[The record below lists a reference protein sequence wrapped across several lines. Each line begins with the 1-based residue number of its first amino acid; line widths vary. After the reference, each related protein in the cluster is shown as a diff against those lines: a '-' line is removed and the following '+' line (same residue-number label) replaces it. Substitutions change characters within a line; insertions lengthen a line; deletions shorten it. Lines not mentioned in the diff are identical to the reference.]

1 MKAILYTVKLV
12 GPEHVGFGADWDGG
26 GGLTGY
32 EDVSYMPKVTE
43 RLLKAGYTEAD
54 LANMW
59 GGNVLRVMQQAQDY
73 AAGLKKP

>member
-26 GGLTGY
+26 GGLAGY

-43 RLLKAGYTEAD
+43 RLLKAGYTETD

-73 AAGLKKP
+73 AASLKR